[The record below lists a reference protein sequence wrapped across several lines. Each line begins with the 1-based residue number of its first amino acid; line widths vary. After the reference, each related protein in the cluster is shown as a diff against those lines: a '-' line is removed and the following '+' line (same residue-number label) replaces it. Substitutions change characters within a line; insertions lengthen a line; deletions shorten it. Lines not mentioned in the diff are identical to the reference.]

1 MSIIRPLCPEP
12 VLSIEGYLNQ
22 IERRFIAASDL
33 HIGVEYEK
41 TSSGIN
47 LNSKL
52 FLQRTIDRLIYLI
65 KLTNADGVILLGDLK
80 SDIYTITKFERDNIP
95 SILKS
100 ISQHAEIYLIPGNHD
115 SYIKYL
121 APKNVYLISPSGM
134 VLEDTLLMHGHT
146 MPSIIRSSVKR
157 IIMGHIHPVFFKP
170 GNIVDGQRVWVYL
183 KVRKEAVFP
192 NTTGSLD
199 IIVMPSFYESPYRLS
214 GYNKKKLISPI
225 LRRAAKDDVI
235 QRMLALTLDGSI
247 IGDITSLQD
256 IIQC

>member
-1 MSIIRPLCPEP
+1 MSIIRPLYPEP
-12 VLSIEGYLNQ
+12 VLLIEGYLNQ

-41 TSSGIN
+41 ALSGIN

-52 FLQRTIDRLIYLI
+52 FLQRTIDRLVDLI
-65 KLTNADGVILLGDLK
+65 KSTNADGVILLGDLK
-80 SDIYTITKFERDNIP
+80 SNIYTITKFEQDNIP
-95 SILKS
+95 PILKS

-115 SYIKYL
+115 SYIKYI

-146 MPSIIRSSVKR
+146 MPSTIRSSVKR
-157 IIMGHIHPVFFKP
+157 IIMGHTHPIFFKP
-170 GNIVDGQRVWVYL
+170 GSIVDGQRVWVYL
-183 KVRKEAVFP
+183 KVRKEVVFP

-199 IIVMPSFYESPYRLS
+199 IIVMPSFYESPHRLS
-214 GYNKKKLISPI
+214 GYNKKKAISPI

-247 IGDITSLQD
+247 IGEITSLQD
-256 IIQC
+256 MIQI